1 MDISILNDV
10 KIADKYARYD
20 TYAKSILSR
29 KGILARIMKGLIK
42 EYANLQ
48 LEEIARCIE
57 GDGQYSPVPTEP
69 GCTNS
74 VMSQR
79 IHGMNTEDNVC
90 DEGVDYF
97 DILFTA
103 SLPNTEGQKRV
114 KIIIN
119 VEPQQK
125 RLSERILVNRSIFY
139 ASRMISSQ
147 KTRTFEKDN
156 YGDIQ
161 AVYSIWLCMSK
172 ADNNIHHIHFTDDVT
187 PLVPKVLKSGKQK
200 NPRPLNGNLSLVNIF
215 FVNLTDELPDLK
227 GNLAWN
233 RLMCTLFSKIVKPE
247 DKLRLLKNEYNIVD
261 QKLLEEVH
269 DMSSMAAALV
279 EETWE
284 KAVEE
289 TWEKAVEETVEAE
302 FIANVKNMASLGVSA
317 DMIAK
322 FLRRSETEVKEALS
336 SEVKVKADQAFASK
350 HDDDSASDP
359 DIFSR

>member
-1 MDISILNDV
+1 MDVSILND
-10 KIADKYARYD
+10 
-20 TYAKSILSR
+20 
-29 KGILARIMKGLIK
+29 
-42 EYANLQ
+42 
-48 LEEIARCIE
+48 
-57 GDGQYSPVPTEP
+57 
-69 GCTNS
+69 
-74 VMSQR
+74 
-79 IHGMNTEDNVC
+79 
-90 DEGVDYF
+90 
-97 DILFTA
+97 
-103 SLPNTEGQKRV
+103 
-114 KIIIN
+114 
-119 VEPQQK
+119 
-125 RLSERILVNRSIFY
+125 
-139 ASRMISSQ
+139 
-147 KTRTFEKDN
+147 
-156 YGDIQ
+156 
-161 AVYSIWLCMSK
+161 
-172 ADNNIHHIHFTDDVT
+172 
-187 PLVPKVLKSGKQK
+187 
-200 NPRPLNGNLSLVNIF
+200 
-215 FVNLTDELPDLK
+215 

-289 TWEKAVEETVEAE
+289 TWEKAVEAE

-322 FLRRSETEVKEALS
+322 FLRRSEAEVKEALS